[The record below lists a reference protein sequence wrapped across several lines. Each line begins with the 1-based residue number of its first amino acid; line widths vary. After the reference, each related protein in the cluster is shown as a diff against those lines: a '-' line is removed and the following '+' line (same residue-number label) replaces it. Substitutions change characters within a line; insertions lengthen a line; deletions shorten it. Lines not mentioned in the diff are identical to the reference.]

1 MSGTG
6 SGGFTP
12 LGSRPVSRTS
22 SGGVSRV
29 GSRPGSPG
37 DGGAAD
43 VMGDVGPANAND
55 LPDLNGPGDLIS
67 PNLDSH
73 AGRIY
78 SVPGTPHF
86 GAQTDMLKTL
96 DESTKVIKRSQ
107 ASAAA
112 GLGGLG
118 TGAGGAATPS
128 VSGIGTLLDRPD
140 YSEAKIV
147 VAMVGLPARGK
158 SYLSNRLLRYL
169 RVSSWRR
176 RRLPRLGF

>member
-1 MSGTG
+1 M
-6 SGGFTP
+6 
-12 LGSRPVSRTS
+12 
-22 SGGVSRV
+22 
-29 GSRPGSPG
+29 
-37 DGGAAD
+37 
-43 VMGDVGPANAND
+43 
-55 LPDLNGPGDLIS
+55 
-67 PNLDSH
+67 
-73 AGRIY
+73 Y

-107 ASAAA
+107 AAASGGA
-112 GLGGLG
+112 GGGLLG
-118 TGAGGAATPS
+118 LAGGGAATPS

-169 RVSSWRR
+169 RVS
-176 RRLPRLGF
+176 LGSCLVHPVAEVAHGAVELVTS